1 MDRQALLVQRSR
13 GRIVALLIGQHS
25 RCLERLRALLRWLL
39 SALLCQDPHTRLPAL
54 REISARPPEALQR
67 PATPQT
73 ASRSGLDE
81 CPLQPRPQVIVLLV
95 ETLQPLCLL
104 RTHQFRLC
112 LLRQREVAGAMPLA
126 HAFGLAGGD

>member
-13 GRIVALLIGQHS
+13 GRIVSLLIGQHA
-25 RCLERLRALLRWLL
+25 RCLERLRALLRWPL
-39 SALLCQDPHTRLPAL
+39 SSLLCQDPHTRLPAL
-54 REISARPPEALQR
+54 REIPARPPEPLQR
-67 PATPQT
+67 PAKPKT

-81 CPLQPRPQVIVLLV
+81 APLQRRAQVIVLLV

-112 LLRQREVAGAMPLA
+112 LLRQREEAGPMPLA
-126 HAFGLAGGD
+126 QAFGLAGGD